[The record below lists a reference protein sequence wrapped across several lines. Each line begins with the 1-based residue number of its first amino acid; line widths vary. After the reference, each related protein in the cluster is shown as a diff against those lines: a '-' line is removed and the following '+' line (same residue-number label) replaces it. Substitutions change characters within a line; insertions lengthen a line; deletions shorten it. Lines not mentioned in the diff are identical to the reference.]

1 MQYYRIHFQWI
12 FMPVQLIF
20 AEVKEV
26 FYLFKGLF
34 LCSWNGFQLLFTII
48 FILLSQKIL
57 PLQNQKST

>member
-1 MQYYRIHFQWI
+1 MR
-12 FMPVQLIF
+12 VQLIF
-20 AEVKEV
+20 VQVKEV
-26 FYLFKGLF
+26 FYLFNGLF